1 MMIPD
6 RGHRRLRNHVQIRQI
21 ERDNEKK
28 RHRAPVTPRS
38 FSRRSRNLDQ
48 ALAVFD
54 VHPAGGG
61 KPTERRR
68 PMAVKPT
75 FPRNRKMPSRN
86 PERYRFRAFDDFG
99 DELLDDWMVASPAA
113 DLARSD

>member
-1 MMIPD
+1 VD
-6 RGHRRLRNHVQIRQI
+6 TGVCENHVQIKQI

-28 RHRAPVTPRS
+28 RHRAPVTLPFFFTTFQELRS
-38 FSRRSRNLDQ
+38 GARC
-48 ALAVFD
+48 FD
-54 VHPAGGG
+54 VHPTDGG
-61 KPTERRR
+61 KPTERRT

-75 FPRNRKMPSRN
+75 FPRNRRTPSRN

-99 DELLDDWMVASPAA
+99 DELLDDWMVAYPAA